1 MGRLVRGAVGAATLA
16 VTLVASGCGG
26 ARVMVG
32 LTSRTAIE
40 TELDNWRDEIAIAS
54 VDEDVA
60 RSLRDVPPGAEVD
73 VFLGTWCGDSR
84 RVVSRLFRA
93 LEVAEVAGEPLP
105 FAIRFIGV
113 DRQKVAPDGLTD
125 DVELRFVPTIIV
137 RRDGAEVGRIV
148 ESAPRGVETEL
159 RDLLTGARTGTIS
172 LRTDL

>member
-1 MGRLVRGAVGAATLA
+1 
-16 VTLVASGCGG
+16 
-26 ARVMVG
+26 MVG

-40 TELDNWRDEIAIAS
+40 AELENWRDEIARAS

-60 RSLRDVPPGAEVD
+60 RSLADVPPGAEVD

-93 LEVAEVAGEPLP
+93 LEVAGDPVP
-105 FAIRFIGV
+105 FSIRFVGV
-113 DRQKVAPDGLTD
+113 DRSKVAPGGLTD
-125 DVELRFVPTIIV
+125 GVGLRFVPTIIV
-137 RRDGAEVGRIV
+137 RRDGTEVGRIV

-159 RDLLTGARTGTIS
+159 HALLSGTASGTIS